1 MSRTPTTGPN
11 DWEEMAERLRANPS
25 QELRTAAVVIDML
38 LDAAA
43 MVRDEF
49 APIMERIQVLEERL
63 RKLDNRRIGDYDN
76 GTL

>member
-1 MSRTPTTGPN
+1 MGRTPTTGPN

-25 QELRTAAVVIDML
+25 QELRTTAVVIDML